1 MRNAVPLILI
11 LLISLPAMFFV
22 GKGRA
27 EKLEEIRVAQTEQ
40 LDESEYPN
48 QGSVEILNG
57 CGENGLAG
65 RCATFLREHH
75 FDVKS
80 TGNVYVNGRKIQNYS
95 NTLVISRKKDM
106 AQAQAVARLLG
117 SDAPLFIRTDYNE
130 SDVTVILGHNFGE
143 F

>member
-11 LLISLPAMFFV
+11 LLISVPAMMFV

-27 EKLEEIRVAQTEQ
+27 EKLEAIRVAQSEQ

-80 TGNVYVNGRKIQNYS
+80 TGNVYVNGSKIQNYS
-95 NTLVISRKKDM
+95 HTLVISRKKDM

-117 SDAPLFIRTDYNE
+117 SAAPLFIRTDYNE